1 MVDVLD
7 GTNPS
12 TGKSYRQEILDDI
25 SRKSSI
31 ATAEDHASPAV
42 IDSAGC
48 VDHAPAAAA
57 AVAATP
63 AAADKEYVTPTPTA
77 PFSSSP
83 VKSLPPTTTTRTA
96 PLAVPSGEDDDSA
109 DDSAAVLRLYR
120 EKREDLATFLKKEGN
135 IFARGGRDTPV
146 GAYVGLANQGATC
159 YLNSLV
165 QALFMLPSF
174 RKRVFRFR
182 HNPELHGDE
191 AQCIPAQLQRLFARL
206 RLSNRPYVSTKD
218 LTRSFGWG
226 SAEGF
231 QQHDVQELLVTLMEA
246 LERSTPKGDF
256 AKDLFQGS
264 TSDYLKGEGFCRR
277 KEPVAFNNLMVPIQ
291 GHETL
296 ESAIRAYFKPDV
308 LDGANQYE
316 LEKGKKVNALKGA
329 EVNMLPPVF
338 VVNLGR
344 FVFDYQTMRRVKI
357 NDACSFPEKMNMD
370 SLLKGYIVA
379 SPSSSSSS
387 SSQSIPAKEN
397 KENGI
402 QSLTETNVDDG
413 ENSSRRG
420 PKENASDAGGD
431 GVPHL
436 GTYEL
441 IATMVHS
448 GTAQGGHYRAFIRE
462 QCGVKIKKSV
472 GADSRQN
479 DDDTDDTPSPR
490 WYNFNDSFVSELT
503 ENEVVTMFGR
513 DPTAEAAASDETD
526 VTDVTDDSKFA
537 EETAVATNDDSS
549 VAPSKEEKKKERAA
563 HVAKSSTTSYMLMYR
578 RKQQTDTTKEG
589 EDEEED
595 IALIPAN
602 LSKEII
608 NDNFIVDEMSK
619 AYVARTKIARLTVC
633 LNSEHF
639 GTVEIF
645 KTATLEEATQ
655 EAARVLFSQAKQQ
668 EPALQEYRLR
678 AHEPRSSRPGRTYG
692 GREKETLIQLGL
704 ANGNQTLLLE
714 MRQVGA
720 SDPPFEEY
728 DPNDFYIQVDCWNP
742 DIMDVVPLSGLPPIR
757 VEGQKLATIRQLN
770 NAVRNAV
777 DGHNKKIVVAAGS
790 SREQQQQVIGEYRLL
805 YLDRKLGRAVNLS
818 DSKDDDSKDDELR
831 HKYQIYSGSSI
842 VLERIG
848 VDLDVAVEYETSQNV
863 IMLRYNIPKAG
874 VKGPRVRYD
883 SELRCD
889 KRDKLSD
896 IKLLLQPTLGIE
908 KIEHF
913 RLKCNANAPV
923 LKNMNETLGD
933 NGFSQGSIL
942 HVEKGLQLTEDDV
955 MIQFFKY
962 EPYAENGKPFKAL
975 CRIPVNKNM
984 TIADIKAKVAKSKKL
999 NGCSPLHLRL
1009 HERKRTSG
1017 VHPLMRDDKTLRQ
1030 SVKQLVDDTKLC
1042 VRLLEVPETVT
1053 TNDVVVVVKLWR
1065 PVGSNGGC
1073 RSSGG
1078 GSGGGNSGNSGNSGD
1093 AGVLDRGEDIVV
1105 RRHATAEE
1113 LRAAVESV
1121 FRVTMGGVV
1130 EPLCV
1135 ARGHLASANARD
1147 LKKKTMEMVSPSS
1160 GPSKS
1165 TLQWI
1170 ALPSSNAK
1178 NGAINEE
1185 GDGGSSSAM
1194 ADAGL
1199 LSSDVGGVPRPI
1211 TLASDDVILNS
1222 PLGGLRDGTILFMHQ
1237 GTELKEAVV
1246 QWTTPDAGD
1255 EGGVGGTGEAGGA
1268 VKRPLRR
1275 NPNWVGGG
1283 IVADG
1288 KKSIPRRGKEIGIKI
1303 RTQFD
1308 HVLPREGGEGNNS
1321 KKVATSVVA
1330 GGAMQAARLLQKGST
1345 EEQ

>member
-31 ATAEDHASPAV
+31 ATAEDHT
-42 IDSAGC
+42 
-48 VDHAPAAAA
+48 VDHAPAAAAAA

-83 VKSLPPTTTTRTA
+83 VKSLPPTPSTTTRTA

-109 DDSAAVLRLYR
+109 TSVLRFYR
-120 EKREDLATFLKKEGN
+120 EKGEELATFLKKEGN

-146 GAYVGLANQGATC
+146 SDYVGLANQGATC

-264 TSDYLKGEGFCRR
+264 TSDFLKGEGFCRR

-308 LDGANQYE
+308 LDGVNQYE

-357 NDACSFPEKMNMD
+357 NDACSFPKEMNMD

-387 SSQSIPAKEN
+387 QLVPAKEN

-413 ENSSRRG
+413 ESSSRRG
-420 PKENASDAGGD
+420 PKANASNAGGD

-441 IATMVHS
+441 VATMVHS

-462 QCGVKIKKSV
+462 QCGVKKIKKSV
-472 GADSRQN
+472 RANSRQN

-513 DPTAEAAASDETD
+513 DLTAEAAAADETN
-526 VTDVTDDSKFA
+526 VTDDSKFA

-578 RKQQTDTTKEG
+578 RKQQTDAMGEG

-595 IALIPAN
+595 IALIPVN

-619 AYVARTKIARLTVC
+619 AYNARTKIARLTVC

-655 EAARVLFSQAKQQ
+655 EAARILLSQAEQQ

-728 DPNDFYIQVDCWNP
+728 DPNDFYIQVDRWNP

-831 HKYQIYSGSSI
+831 HKYQIYSGSGI

-874 VKGPRVRYD
+874 IKGPRVRYD

-984 TIADIKAKVAKSKKL
+984 KVADIKAKVAKSKKL
-999 NGCSPLHLRL
+999 NGCSPLLLRL

-1017 VHPLMRDDKTLRQ
+1017 VHPLMRDDKTLQQ

-1042 VRLLEVPETVT
+1042 VRLLEVPETD
-1053 TNDVVVVVKLWR
+1053 NKR
-1065 PVGSNGGC
+1065 C
-1073 RSSGG
+1073 RGRSE
-1078 GSGGGNSGNSGNSGD
+1078 
-1093 AGVLDRGEDIVV
+1093 V
-1105 RRHATAEE
+1105 
-1113 LRAAVESV
+1113 
-1121 FRVTMGGVV
+1121 
-1130 EPLCV
+1130 
-1135 ARGHLASANARD
+1135 
-1147 LKKKTMEMVSPSS
+1147 
-1160 GPSKS
+1160 
-1165 TLQWI
+1165 
-1170 ALPSSNAK
+1170 
-1178 NGAINEE
+1178 
-1185 GDGGSSSAM
+1185 
-1194 ADAGL
+1194 
-1199 LSSDVGGVPRPI
+1199 
-1211 TLASDDVILNS
+1211 
-1222 PLGGLRDGTILFMHQ
+1222 
-1237 GTELKEAVV
+1237 
-1246 QWTTPDAGD
+1246 
-1255 EGGVGGTGEAGGA
+1255 
-1268 VKRPLRR
+1268 
-1275 NPNWVGGG
+1275 
-1283 IVADG
+1283 
-1288 KKSIPRRGKEIGIKI
+1288 
-1303 RTQFD
+1303 
-1308 HVLPREGGEGNNS
+1308 
-1321 KKVATSVVA
+1321 VATRW
-1330 GGAMQAARLLQKGST
+1330 QQWWQQ
-1345 EEQ
+1345 EWWFW